1 MVSRYIFFWTFLK
14 SNIAKSNYNYLN
26 YKWKFYIKIYIWCCK
41 NGPHNFTMLKSE
53 VPNRII
59 RTLSSN
65 ERSKFTFTH
74 SLNLLGAMYQK
85 KSNHVK
91 TSCVLKDKSVKMI
104 SILCMEH
111 LNNFLKNTNSFY
123 ANVKNIQI

>member
-1 MVSRYIFFWTFLK
+1 
-14 SNIAKSNYNYLN
+14 
-26 YKWKFYIKIYIWCCK
+26 
-41 NGPHNFTMLKSE
+41 MLKSE

-74 SLNLLGAMYQK
+74 SLHLLVAMYQE